1 MFRMKLVNAMTAV
14 ALLVGAA
21 IVFAEDSPSATTST
35 PATSTAPAKTA
46 KSHSTSSASST
57 KHTMKLDLNSA
68 SAEELSKLPGLDAAT
83 AEKIVAARP
92 FKSRSELVNKKIV
105 TKAEYSKIESHI
117 MVKST
122 ATAAK

>member
-35 PATSTAPAKTA
+35 PATSTAPAKSAT
-46 KSHSTSSASST
+46 KTHTTSASST
-57 KHTMKLDLNSA
+57 KHSMKLDLNSA
-68 SAEELSKLPGLDAAT
+68 SAEQLAKLPGLDAAT
-83 AEKIVAARP
+83 ADKIVAARP

-117 MVKST
+117 
-122 ATAAK
+122 

>member
-1 MFRMKLVNAMTAV
+1 
-14 ALLVGAA
+14 
-21 IVFAEDSPSATTST
+21 
-35 PATSTAPAKTA
+35 
-46 KSHSTSSASST
+46 
-57 KHTMKLDLNSA
+57 MKLDLNSA
-68 SAEELSKLPGLDAAT
+68 SAEQLAKLPGLDAAT
-83 AEKIVAARP
+83 ADKIVAARP